1 LEFTEHALDPIG
13 LHHGEGQT
21 IDPRRST
28 IGSDPL
34 PRRHQN
40 VTSVD
45 AVIQGVETPT
55 LRLLGRSP

>member
-1 LEFTEHALDPIG
+1 LEFIEQALDPIG

-28 IGSDPL
+28 IGSDPP
-34 PRRHQN
+34 PRLLQN
-40 VTSVD
+40 VTPGD